1 MKKHWFTAILR
12 AQLMTPFCR
21 RDITIMK
28 KEIHPEYREVLFHDI
43 GVDKYFLIR
52 STLDPKETREWED
65 GKTYPYYPVEISSA
79 SHPFYTGKQKTVDS
93 GGRVDKFRRKY
104 GKT

>member
-1 MKKHWFTAILR
+1 MIPFLRILN
-12 AQLMTPFCR
+12 
-21 RDITIMK
+21 IMK

-52 STLDPKETREWED
+52 STLDTKETKEWED

-104 GKT
+104 GKS

>member
-1 MKKHWFTAILR
+1 
-12 AQLMTPFCR
+12 
-21 RDITIMK
+21 MK

-52 STLDPKETREWED
+52 STLDTKETKEWED

-93 GGRVDKFRRKY
+93 GGRVDKFRKKY
-104 GKT
+104 GKS

>member
-1 MKKHWFTAILR
+1 
-12 AQLMTPFCR
+12 
-21 RDITIMK
+21 MK

-43 GVDKYFLIR
+43 GVAKYFLIR
-52 STLDPKETREWED
+52 STLDTKETKEWED

-104 GKT
+104 GKS

>member
-1 MKKHWFTAILR
+1 
-12 AQLMTPFCR
+12 
-21 RDITIMK
+21 MK

-52 STLDPKETREWED
+52 STLDTKETKEWED

-104 GKT
+104 GKS

>member
-1 MKKHWFTAILR
+1 
-12 AQLMTPFCR
+12 
-21 RDITIMK
+21 MK

-52 STLDPKETREWED
+52 STLDPKERREWED

-104 GKT
+104 GKS